1 MIDSALIE
9 AVKKRLNDAG
19 RVAVL
24 TGAGVSAESGVPTFR
39 GTGGLWK
46 NFRAEELATPGA
58 FARDPELVWQWYNWR
73 RNELKALKPNP
84 AHTAIAAMEEAG
96 SGFRLVT
103 QNVDGLHAL
112 AGSKDIVEL
121 HGNIW
126 RSRCTGCFEIKENRE
141 LPPEL
146 SDIELPYCAKEG
158 CGSLL
163 RPDIVW
169 FGEALDQGVL
179 TRALEAIDSAELI
192 FVVGTSAVVQPAASF
207 AMRGKEMGAYV
218 VEVNPGDTPIS
229 DYVDTRFQEKAGV
242 VMPLF
247 I

>member
-9 AVKKRLNDAG
+9 AVRERLKDSG
-19 RVAVL
+19 PVAVL

-39 GTGGLWK
+39 GAGGLWK
-46 NFRAEELATPGA
+46 NYRAEELATPGA
-58 FARDPELVWQWYNWR
+58 FAQDPALVWQWYNWR
-73 RNELKALKPNP
+73 KSELKALKPNP
-84 AHTAIAAMEEAG
+84 AHEAIAAMEEAG
-96 SGFRLVT
+96 SDFRLVT
-103 QNVDGLHAL
+103 QNVDGLHAQ
-112 AGSKDIVEL
+112 AGSKDPIEL

-126 RSRCTGCFEIKENRE
+126 RTRCTGCFEIEENHELLETE
-141 LPPEL
+141 LPH
-146 SDIELPYCAKEG
+146 CAHEG

-169 FGEALDQGVL
+169 FGEALDPGVL
-179 TRALEAIDSAELI
+179 TAALAAIDSAELI

-229 DYVDTRFQEKAGV
+229 EYVDARFQEKAGV

>member
-1 MIDSALIE
+1 MVDTALIE
-9 AVKKRLNDAG
+9 ETKERLKSASK
-19 RVAVL
+19 VVVL

-39 GTGGLWK
+39 GSGGLWE
-46 NFRAEELATPGA
+46 NYRAEDLATPEA
-58 FARDPELVWQWYNWR
+58 FARDPELVWRWYRWR
-73 RNELKALKPNP
+73 RAELKDTLPNA
-84 AHTAIAAMEEAG
+84 AHVAIAAMEEAG
-96 SGFRLVT
+96 GFTLVT

-112 AGSKDIVEL
+112 AGSTDIVEL

-126 RSRCTGCFEIKENRE
+126 RTRCTGCSEIKENRALGGDA
-141 LPPEL
+141 LPL
-146 SDIELPYCAKEG
+146 CDKED
-158 CGSLL
+158 CSALL

-169 FGEALDQGVL
+169 FGETLDPEIL
-179 TRALEAIDSAELI
+179 SRALKAVDSAEMV

-207 AMRGKEMGAYV
+207 AIRAKEHGAYV

-229 DYVDTRFQEKAGV
+229 SYVDIRFQEKAGA

>member
-1 MIDSALIE
+1 MEDLALIE
-9 AVKKRLNDAG
+9 AVRERLKTAG

-39 GTGGLWK
+39 GSGGLWK
-46 NFRAEELATPGA
+46 DFRAEELATPGA
-58 FARDPELVWQWYNWR
+58 FARDPALVWQWYNWR
-73 RNELKALKPNP
+73 RSELRALEPNP
-84 AHTAIAAMEEAG
+84 AHTAIAAMEEAV
-96 SGFRLVT
+96 SDFRLVT

-112 AGSKDIVEL
+112 AGSKDPVEL

-126 RSRCTGCFEIKENRE
+126 RTRCTGCFEIEENSE
-141 LPPEL
+141 A
-146 SDIELPYCAKEG
+146 SDGELPYCSREG
-158 CGSLL
+158 CGELL

-169 FGEALDQGVL
+169 FGEALDPKVL

-229 DYVDTRFQEKAGV
+229 DYVDARFQEKAGV

>member
-1 MIDSALIE
+1 MLDSALIE
-9 AVKKRLNDAG
+9 AVKERLKNSG
-19 RVAVL
+19 PVAVL

-39 GTGGLWK
+39 GSGGLWK

-58 FARDPELVWQWYNWR
+58 FARDPALVWQWYNWR
-73 RNELKALKPNP
+73 KNELRALKPNP
-84 AHTAIAAMEEAG
+84 AHVAIAAMEEANKDL
-96 SGFRLVT
+96 RLVT
-103 QNVDGLHAL
+103 QNVDGLHKL

-126 RSRCTGCFEIKENRE
+126 RTRCTGCFEIEENHELSPEPSGGE
-141 LPPEL
+141 LPH
-146 SDIELPYCAKEG
+146 CAREG
-158 CGSLL
+158 CGALL

-169 FGEALDQGVL
+169 FGEALDPGVL

-207 AMRGKEMGAYV
+207 AMRGKEQGAYV

-229 DYVDTRFQEKAGV
+229 DYVDARFQEKAGA